1 MLHKKQKKKKHFLD
15 RITGLTG
22 SFKRL
27 IFYILFIQYILSKGF
42 NVSYVYPSFCCF
54 RQERKKVYHDF
65 PLNQDCL
72 TFDLC

>member
-42 NVSYVYPSFCCF
+42 NVSYVYPSFYCF
-54 RQERKKVYHDF
+54 RQEVNRGM
-65 PLNQDCL
+65 PE
-72 TFDLC
+72 